1 MSILKLKKIRKHFN
15 GVLALDNLSLE
26 IRAEKI
32 TGIVGPN
39 GSGKTT
45 LINILSGCES
55 LDGGTI
61 IVDDSLRLK
70 KMKAYEN
77 SIFGIARTFQE
88 IRLFEQMTVLDN
100 VLVILTEKNVWD
112 AIFEKH
118 GEYHLMKAEELLKV
132 VNLWDKRN
140 ELVINL
146 SYGQGKLLEIARA
159 LSTDAKI
166 YLFDEPFAGLFPE
179 MIKTV
184 MKIIK
189 KLKEEGKT
197 IILVEH
203 NMLLMR
209 ELCDEIIVMDNGKLL
224 SKGKPEEVLNKK
236 KVLEVYLGK

>member
-1 MSILKLKKIRKHFN
+1 MNILKLKKIRKHFN
-15 GVLALDNLSLE
+15 GVLALDNLSLD
-26 IRAEKI
+26 IKAEGI

-61 IVDDSLRLK
+61 IIDDSLRSK
-70 KMKAYEN
+70 KMRAYEN
-77 SIFGIARTFQE
+77 SIFGITRTFQE

-100 VLVILTEKNVWD
+100 VLVVLTEKNVLG

-132 VNLWDKRN
+132 VNLWEKRN
-140 ELVINL
+140 ELAINL
-146 SYGQGKLLEIARA
+146 SYGQRKLLEITRA

-197 IILVEH
+197 VILVEH

-209 ELCDEIIVMDNGKLL
+209 ELCDEIVVMDNGKLL

-236 KVLEVYLGK
+236 KVLDVYLGK

>member
-1 MSILKLKKIRKHFN
+1 MNILKLKKIRKHFN

-26 IRAEKI
+26 IKNERI

-45 LINILSGCES
+45 LVNILSGCES
-55 LDGGTI
+55 LDSGTI
-61 IVDDSLRLK
+61 IIDDSLRLK

-77 SIFGIARTFQE
+77 SIFGITRTFQE

-100 VLVILTEKNVWD
+100 ILVILTEKNVLG

-118 GEYHLMKAEELLKV
+118 KEYHSMRAGELLRV
-132 VNLWDKRN
+132 VNLWEKRH

-146 SYGQGKLLEIARA
+146 SYGQRKLLEISRA

-209 ELCDEIIVMDNGKLL
+209 ELCDELIVMDNGKLL
-224 SKGKPEEVLNKK
+224 SKGKPGEVLNKK
-236 KVLEVYLGK
+236 KVLDVYLGK